1 MTRRTTLF
9 LVCAFEV
16 LLILF
21 FVAWSALAE
30 TQDKNNWFIEGRY
43 QKSLSEASGWKDNT
57 VGGLYR
63 YSAATGEGWES
74 LNSVGAAIGR
84 RFANQKT
91 SVLLTYED
99 FGTSDWKAD
108 TFTDDNTLF
117 PYTYGKTV
125 FPVEISNLMLEVQQE
140 YVLADDLNFVFIV
153 GAGQSSLESD
163 KYSLT
168 ITQGDPSS
176 ARLVGRGI
184 SKTNTSYRYGG
195 GLVYSISEKTQ
206 LSGVLQKSEYGKAE
220 VWNEN
225 IDGKIEFDT
234 YAVEASI
241 RLRYLF

>member
-1 MTRRTTLF
+1 MKR
-9 LVCAFEV
+9 
-16 LLILF
+16 LLITLSTLLTC
-21 FVAWSALAE
+21 AANAG
-30 TQDKNNWFIEGRY
+30 TQPNGQGNWFIEGRY

-57 VGGLYR
+57 VGGIYR

-91 SVLLTYED
+91 SVLFTYED

-108 TFTDDNTLF
+108 TFSEENIIF
-117 PYTYGKTV
+117 PWTYGKTV
-125 FPVEISNLMLEVQQE
+125 FPLEIRNLMKEVQQE
-140 YVLADDLNFVFIV
+140 YVVSDDLNFVFIV

-168 ITQGDPSS
+168 ITRGDSS
-176 ARLVGRGI
+176 STRLVGKGI
-184 SKTNTSYRYGG
+184 NKTNTSYRYGG
-195 GLVYSISEKTQ
+195 GLVYNSSEKTQ
-206 LSGVLQKSEYGKAE
+206 LAGVLQKSEYGRAE

>member
-1 MTRRTTLF
+1 MKR
-9 LVCAFEV
+9 
-16 LLILF
+16 LLITF
-21 FVAWSALAE
+21 FTLLTCAANAD
-30 TQDKNNWFIEGRY
+30 TQSNGQGNWFIEGRY

-57 VGGLYR
+57 VGGIYR
-63 YSAATGEGWES
+63 YSTATGEGWES

-91 SVLLTYED
+91 SLLLTYED

-125 FPVEISNLMLEVQQE
+125 FPVDISNIMLEVQQE
-140 YVLADDLNFVFIV
+140 YVLSDDLNFVLV
-153 GAGQSSLESD
+153 LGAGQSSLESD

-168 ITQGDPSS
+168 ITRGDPSS
-176 ARLVGRGI
+176 AVLVGKGI

-195 GLVYSISEKTQ
+195 GLLYSLSEKTQ
-206 LSGVLQKSEYGKAE
+206 LAGVLQKSEYGKAE

-234 YAVEASI
+234 YAIEASM

>member
-1 MTRRTTLF
+1 MKR
-9 LVCAFEV
+9 
-16 LLILF
+16 LLITF
-21 FVAWSALAE
+21 FTILTYAANAD
-30 TQDKNNWFIEGRY
+30 TQPNGQGNWFIEGRY

-57 VGGLYR
+57 VVGIYR

-74 LNSVGAAIGR
+74 LNSVGASIGR

-108 TFTDDNTLF
+108 TFTDSNTLF

-125 FPVEISNLMLEVQQE
+125 FPVDISNIMLEVQQE
-140 YVLADDLNFVFIV
+140 YVLSDDLNFVLV
-153 GAGQSSLESD
+153 LGAGQSSLESD

-168 ITQGDPSS
+168 LTRGDPSS
-176 ARLVGRGI
+176 ARLVGKGI

-195 GLVYSISEKTQ
+195 GLVYSLSEKTQ
-206 LSGVLQKSEYGKAE
+206 LIGVLQKSEYGKAE

-225 IDGKIEFDT
+225 INNKIEFDT
-234 YAVEASI
+234 YAVEASM